1 MLYLYGMRARGFS
14 IGCQPKENYH
24 SRYDSCSHRWYD
36 IIAYTEK
43 LTDDDV
49 TQYELDYLGE
59 AEQRCCDCKYFW
71 EDRSVN
77 DTECQNDNMT
87 EDELIKYYEDYNEGC
102 PHFELDVDRIVS
114 AYLETEMIIGAED
127 ELSRDNY

>member
-24 SRYDSCSHRWYD
+24 SRYDGCSKRWYD

-43 LTDDDV
+43 LTDEDV

-59 AEQRCCDCKYFW
+59 AEQRCCDCRYFW

-77 DTECQNDNMT
+77 DTECRNDNMT
-87 EDELIKYYEDYNEGC
+87 EDEIIKYYEDYNDGC
-102 PHFELDVDRIVS
+102 PHFEIDIDNFVC
-114 AYLETEMIIGAED
+114 ACLESEMLEQAED